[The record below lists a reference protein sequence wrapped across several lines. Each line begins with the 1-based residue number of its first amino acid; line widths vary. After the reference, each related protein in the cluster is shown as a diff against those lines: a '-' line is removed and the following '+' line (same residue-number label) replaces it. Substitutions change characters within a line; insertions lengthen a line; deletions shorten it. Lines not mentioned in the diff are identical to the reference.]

1 MTFRRLITC
10 LMGLM
15 VVVATSC
22 GGAASAPPSKQLGK
36 FKVGA
41 SAINSS
47 LLPIQLGADLGL
59 YDKYGASVQFGA
71 TGVGNT
77 TIAAMESGEVAA
89 AFINPSNV
97 AEAVAAGS
105 DIRSVMSVA
114 ARSSYLLVTTP
125 DINKVEDLAGKSFA
139 IANPGG
145 LASTVAEVFLGQ
157 YGLKN
162 GTNSTLL
169 NLGTEPERIQALQS
183 GQVQGTIINPAFRG
197 KIGNLKVILDLRDV
211 DLGFPGGALAM
222 SQKFMKSQ
230 PAAADALVTGTWDGI
245 KLVVDRAQ
253 KDNVVAGLQKYLRL
267 DGPQAERAYEEL
279 QKDFQ
284 GALPPKLDPKG
295 VGKMI
300 DFLAKSNPSVAKVT
314 PEGVIDSSIVDRLL
328 AQGYK

>member
-1 MTFRRLITC
+1 
-10 LMGLM
+10 M
-15 VVVATSC
+15 VIVATSC
-22 GGAASAPPSKQLGK
+22 GGAASTPASAPVSKQPGK

-59 YDKYGASVQFGA
+59 YDKYGASVEFGA

-77 TIAAMESGEVAA
+77 TIAAMQSGEIAA
-89 AFINPSNV
+89 AYINPSNV
-97 AEAVAAGS
+97 AEAAAAGS
-105 DIRSVMSVA
+105 DIRSVMSIGV
-114 ARSSYLLVTTP
+114 RSSYLLVTTP
-125 DINKVEDLAGKSFA
+125 DINKVEDLKGKAFA

-162 GTNSTLL
+162 GTNITLL
-169 NLGTEPERIQALQS
+169 NLGAEPDRIQALQS
-183 GQVQGTIINPAFRG
+183 GQVQGTIINPGFRD
-197 KIGNLKVILDLRDV
+197 KIGNLKVILDLRDL
-211 DLGFPGGALAM
+211 DLGFPGGGLAM

-253 KDNVVAGLQKYLRL
+253 KDKVVEGLKKYLQL

-284 GALPPKLDPKG
+284 GALPPKLEPKG

-300 DFLAKSNPSVAKVT
+300 DFLATSNPAVAKVT
-314 PEGVIDSSIVDRLL
+314 PENVIDSSIVDRLL